1 MLNVTN
7 MSVENKNK
15 RKYFGTDGIRGRA
28 NSYPMTADM
37 ALKVAMASASVLR
50 SARGGKHMDR
60 VVIGKDTRL
69 SGYMLEQAMSA
80 GFISMGMDV
89 ILVGPMPTPAIAKL
103 TRSLRADAGV
113 MISASHNPYQD
124 NGIKLFGSN
133 GFKLDDAIESEIEAK
148 IDADLSDE
156 RVSPEDL
163 GKATRLDDAVG
174 RYIESLKRSIPRRDS
189 LEGLKVVIDCA
200 HGAAYKVA
208 PQVLWELEV
217 DVIAIGNTPNGKNI
231 NDGYGATATGNLQE
245 AVVDNGADLGIA
257 LDGDADR
264 LIMVDEHG
272 NKIDGDQLMGALAL
286 WFKEQGTLSGGGLVA
301 TVMSNLGLE
310 RLMRDNGLNFVRTDV
325 GDRHVVEHMRSHGF
339 NLGGEQSGHL
349 VLSDYATTGD
359 GLLAALQIL
368 HMIKAKNIPASKA
381 LNVFTPCPQLL
392 KNISFSGDRTL
403 QSDAVRIAIKE
414 AEKRLEG
421 TGRVLVRPSGTQ
433 PLIRVMAEGDDKAL
447 IDEIVNDLCDVIA
460 ASSS

>member
-1 MLNVTN
+1 MLNVAD
-7 MSVENKNK
+7 MNKDK
-15 RKYFGTDGIRGRA
+15 RKYFGTDGIRGQA
-28 NSYPMTADM
+28 NTHPMTADM
-37 ALKVAMASASVLR
+37 ALKVAMAAASVLR
-50 SARGGKHMDR
+50 SARGGKHMNR

-89 ILVGPMPTPAIAKL
+89 ILVGPIPTPGIAKL

-133 GFKLDDAIESEIEAK
+133 GFKLDDAIEREIEAK
-148 IDADLSDE
+148 IDADLSLE
-156 RVSPEDL
+156 RVAPEDL
-163 GKATRLDDAVG
+163 GKATRLDDALG
-174 RYIESLKRSIPRRDS
+174 RYIESLKRSIPRGEA

-200 HGAAYKVA
+200 HGAAYKIA
-208 PQVLWELEV
+208 PQILWELEV
-217 DVIAIGNTPNGKNI
+217 DVIAIGNTPDGKNI
-231 NDGYGATATGNLQE
+231 NDGYGATNTGRLQE

-264 LIMVDEHG
+264 LIMVDEKG
-272 NKIDGDQLMGALAL
+272 DKVDGDQLMGALAL
-286 WFKEQGTLSGGGLVA
+286 WFKECGTLSGGGLVA

-310 RLMRDNGLNFVRTDV
+310 RLMRDNGLDFVRTDV
-325 GDRHVVEHMRSHGF
+325 GDRYVVEYMRKHGF

-349 VLSDYATTGD
+349 VLLDNATTGD

-368 HMIKAKNIPASKA
+368 HMIKSKNLPASEA
-381 LNVFTPCPQLL
+381 LNVFKPCPQVL
-392 KNISFSGDRTL
+392 KNISFSGDSPLNNDTVRKSIDAA
-403 QSDAVRIAIKE
+403 QSRFGDA
-414 AEKRLEG
+414 
-421 TGRVLVRPSGTQ
+421 GRVLVRPSGTQ

-447 IDEIVNDLCDVIA
+447 VNAVVNDLCAVIA
-460 ASSS
+460 KAG

>member
-1 MLNVTN
+1 MDG
-7 MSVENKNK
+7 NK
-15 RKYFGTDGIRGRA
+15 RKYFGTDGIRGQA
-28 NSYPMTADM
+28 NTHPMTADM
-37 ALKVAMASASVLR
+37 ALKVAMAAASVLR
-50 SARGGKHMDR
+50 SARGGKHMNR

-89 ILVGPMPTPAIAKL
+89 ILVGPIPTPGIAKL

-133 GFKLDDAIESEIEAK
+133 GFKLDDAIEREIEAK
-148 IDADLSDE
+148 IDADLSLE
-156 RVSPEDL
+156 RVVPEDL
-163 GKATRLDDAVG
+163 GKATRLDDALG
-174 RYIESLKRSIPRRDS
+174 RYIESLKRSIPRRES

-217 DVIAIGNTPNGKNI
+217 DVIAIGNTPDGKNI

-264 LIMVDEHG
+264 LIMVDEKG
-272 NKIDGDQLMGALAL
+272 DKIDGDQLMGALAL
-286 WFKEQGTLSGGGLVA
+286 WFKEQGMLSGGGLVA

-310 RLMRDNGLNFVRTDV
+310 RLMRDNGLDFVRTDV
-325 GDRHVVEHMRSHGF
+325 GDRYVVEHMRKHGF

-349 VLSDYATTGD
+349 VLLDNATTGD

-368 HMIKAKNIPASKA
+368 HMIKSKNLPASKV
-381 LNVFTPCPQLL
+381 LNVFKPCPQVL
-392 KNISFSGDRTL
+392 KNISFSGDSPLNNDTVRKSINAA
-403 QSDAVRIAIKE
+403 QSRFGDA
-414 AEKRLEG
+414 
-421 TGRVLVRPSGTQ
+421 GRVLVRPSGTQ

-447 IDEIVNDLCDVIA
+447 VNAVVNDLCAVISR
-460 ASSS
+460 AS

>member
-1 MLNVTN
+1 M
-7 MSVENKNK
+7 NKNK

-28 NSYPMTADM
+28 NSHPMTADM

-50 SARGGKHMDR
+50 SARGGKHMNR

-89 ILVGPMPTPAIAKL
+89 ILVGPIPTPGIAKL

-133 GFKLDDAIESEIEAK
+133 GFKLDDAIECKIEAK

-156 RVSPEDL
+156 RVAPEDL
-163 GKATRLDDAVG
+163 GKATRLDDALG
-174 RYIESLKRSIPRRDS
+174 RYIESLKRSIPRRES

-217 DVIAIGNTPNGKNI
+217 DVIAIGNTPDGKNI

-264 LIMVDEHG
+264 LIMVDELG
-272 NKIDGDQLMGALAL
+272 NKIDGDQIMGALAL
-286 WFKEQGTLSGGGLVA
+286 WFKEQGMLSGGGLVA

-310 RLMRDNGLNFVRTDV
+310 RLMRDNGLDFVRTDV

-349 VLSDYATTGD
+349 VLLDNATTGD

-368 HMIKAKNIPASKA
+368 HMIKTKNIPASKA
-381 LNVFTPCPQLL
+381 LNVFKPCPQLL
-392 KNISFSGDRTL
+392 KNISFSGDNPL
-403 QSDAVRIAIKE
+403 QDDTVRDAIKM
-414 AEKRLEG
+414 AEKRLG
-421 TGRVLVRPSGTQ
+421 DTGRVLVRPSGTQ
-433 PLIRVMAEGDDKAL
+433 PLIRVMAEGDDKSL
-447 IDEIVNDLCDVIA
+447 VDDVVNDLCDIIA
-460 ASSS
+460 KAEI